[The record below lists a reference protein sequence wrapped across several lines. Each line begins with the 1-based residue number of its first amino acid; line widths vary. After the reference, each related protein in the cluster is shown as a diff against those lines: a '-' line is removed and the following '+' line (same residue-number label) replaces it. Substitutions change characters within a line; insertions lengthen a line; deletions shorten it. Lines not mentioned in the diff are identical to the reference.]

1 MSSERREGGCLCG
14 QVRYSVA
21 WPPLQVMTCQ
31 CTHCQKQSGSAISVI
46 AMVRVDDLELTG
58 DLARYVDT
66 GESGNALERRF
77 CGTCGSPL
85 VSVIPAMQAQGL
97 TFIKAGTLD
106 DTSGLAPATHLWTQ
120 SAQDWMV
127 LPENGAKVP
136 RQ

>member
-1 MSSERREGGCLCG
+1 MSGDRREGGCLCG

-31 CTHCQKQSGSAISVI
+31 CTHCQKQSGSAISII
-46 AMVRVDDLELTG
+46 AMVRVDDLAISGTLASYRDTG
-58 DLARYVDT
+58 D
-66 GESGNALERRF
+66 SGNALERRF

-85 VSVIPAMQAQGL
+85 VSVIPAMEAQGM

-106 DTSGLAPATHLWTQ
+106 DTSGLVPSVHLWTE
-120 SAQDWMV
+120 SAQDWMA
-127 LPENGAKVP
+127 LPEAGARMP

>member
-1 MSSERREGGCLCG
+1 MDQAQRQGGCLCG
-14 QVRYSVA
+14 QVRYAIA

-46 AMVRVDDLELTG
+46 AMVKTDDLTVTGTLTSYTDTG
-58 DLARYVDT
+58 D
-66 GESGNALERRF
+66 SGNTLERQF

-85 VSVIPAMQAQGL
+85 FSIIPAMAANGL
-97 TFIKAGTLD
+97 SFIKAGTLD
-106 DTSGLAPATHLWTQ
+106 DPSGLLPATHLWTS

-127 LPENGAKVP
+127 LPESGVKVE

>member
-1 MSSERREGGCLCG
+1 MGEEQREGGCLCG
-14 QVRYSVA
+14 QVRYRVA

-46 AMVRVDDLELTG
+46 AMVRKADLELTG
-58 DLARYVDT
+58 ELTSYTDAGD
-66 GESGNALERRF
+66 SGNVLERQF
-77 CGTCGSPL
+77 CGRCGSPL
-85 VSVIPAMQAQGL
+85 ISVIPAMDAQGM

-106 DTSGLAPATHLWTQ
+106 DTSGLAPAVHLWTQ

-127 LPENGAKVP
+127 LPEAGAKVP